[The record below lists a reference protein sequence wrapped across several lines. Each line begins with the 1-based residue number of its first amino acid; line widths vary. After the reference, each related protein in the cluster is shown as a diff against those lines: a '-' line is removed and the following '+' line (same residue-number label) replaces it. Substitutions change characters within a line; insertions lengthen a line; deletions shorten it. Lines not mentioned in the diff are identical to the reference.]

1 MELVKAIIALITSF
15 FNNSTQAKKEDIKL
29 ADAVEEV
36 TIEKIRATEN
46 AVAIEQTKKTQ
57 EALETLKTKQQEE
70 NIDAE
75 QDPKAIDDQF
85 GSSY

>member
-1 MELVKAIIALITSF
+1 MELFKAILALITSYF
-15 FNNSTQAKKEDIKL
+15 QNSAQAKKEDIKL

-36 TIEKIRATEN
+36 VVEKIRANEN
-46 AVAIEQTKKTQ
+46 AAAIEQTIKTQ

-70 NIDAE
+70 NIDAK
-75 QDPKAIDDQF
+75 QDPSDIDDQF